1 MSYLEAVEKHNKK
14 KVKKH
19 KKNAFINM
27 TEEPKLT
34 RQKLILQD
42 IPVFQTEEQEKK
54 RQQTHDEFLRE
65 QMKKGADEEV
75 MTDGLFTKFVGGKDF
90 FTDDT
95 KQKDMVNHPEHYN
108 QYEIECIDAIKA
120 ATGDGFEPYLQGNI
134 LKYLWRYN
142 YKNGIEDLKKAQ
154 WYLSKLIEVKN
165 GNKS

>member
-65 QMKKGADEEV
+65 QM
-75 MTDGLFTKFVGGKDF
+75 
-90 FTDDT
+90 
-95 KQKDMVNHPEHYN
+95 KDMVNHPEHYN

>member
-1 MSYLEAVEKHNKK
+1 MSYIKAVEKHNKK
-14 KVKKH
+14 K
-19 KKNAFINM
+19 KNK
-27 TEEPKLT
+27 TE
-34 RQKLILQD
+34 
-42 IPVFQTEEQEKK
+42 
-54 RQQTHDEFLRE
+54 QQTHDEFLSE
-65 QMKKGADEEV
+65 QMKKGAEEV

-90 FTDDT
+90 FSDDT

-165 GNKS
+165 DNKT

>member
-54 RQQTHDEFLRE
+54 RQ
-65 QMKKGADEEV
+65 
-75 MTDGLFTKFVGGKDF
+75 
-90 FTDDT
+90 
-95 KQKDMVNHPEHYN
+95 

>member
-1 MSYLEAVEKHNKK
+1 VSYIKAVEKHNKK
-14 KVKKH
+14 K
-19 KKNAFINM
+19 KNK
-27 TEEPKLT
+27 TG
-34 RQKLILQD
+34 
-42 IPVFQTEEQEKK
+42 
-54 RQQTHDEFLRE
+54 QQTHDEFLSE
-65 QMKKGADEEV
+65 QMKKGAEEV
-75 MTDGLFTKFVGGKDF
+75 MTDGLFTKFVGEKDF
-90 FTDDT
+90 FSDDM

-165 GNKS
+165 DNKT